1 MTPYF
6 SQLLTTQ
13 AAARLVGLS
22 PRTLETFRV
31 RGGGPAFVKLGG
43 AVRYEPKALQDWIDA
58 NRAASTS
65 DHHG

>member
-1 MTPYF
+1 MTPNF

-31 RGGGPAFVKLGG
+31 RGGGPTFIKLGG

-65 DHHG
+65 DRHG